1 LLVAALSAVPGV
13 IGTQAAR
20 HYQDMV
26 DRFRANGV
34 EVVSHSYHQG
44 WFSSEAETQFAL
56 VTPKVGGAS
65 KGGSGIQRFTLLSQ
79 VTHGP
84 LTESGGGLAEIDSRL
99 QLDGEPL
106 FPADYPALIHTF
118 VAFDGSGKTRMDLP
132 PADVAAAGKRPQI
145 RFQGAAGELE
155 FDAAFSQVDL
165 QLSSPGMVLL
175 KEGVKQLD
183 LGDLRI
189 DSHTRQGVSGL
200 MLGSALFEVG
210 RLDVLDSESGDRI
223 RLEGMGLEAES
234 RVDGADITMAADYR
248 LKLAVVDE
256 QRYGPGNL
264 RIAVEKVPAQ
274 VLVQLQ
280 QTMTDI
286 RRRQLNSMER
296 QMAVLGALAGS
307 GQALMESNPKLVID
321 PLRLQ
326 TREGLVEGR
335 FSIQPVGLELGDVND
350 LMTLL
355 SKLVA
360 EASLKMPEPLYHKLF
375 IRQVELQFR
384 QQLKEG
390 EQLPDDPEWN
400 ARLAAAAERQLNGL
414 LQQGVLQRDGDRLV
428 TEATL
433 SDSLLTVNGKM
444 IPLPTITQ

>member
-1 LLVAALSAVPGV
+1 MKKFSMLFLLLVAALSAVPGV

-118 VAFDGSGKTRMDLP
+118 VAFDGSGKTRVDLP

-145 RFQGAAGELE
+145 RFQGAAGELK

-189 DSHTRQGVSGL
+189 DSHTHQGASGL
-200 MLGSALFEVG
+200 MLGSACLRWGASMCWIVKVVIG
-210 RLDVLDSESGDRI
+210 SGWR
-223 RLEGMGLEAES
+223 AWAS
-234 RVDGADITMAADYR
+234 
-248 LKLAVVDE
+248 
-256 QRYGPGNL
+256 
-264 RIAVEKVPAQ
+264 
-274 VLVQLQ
+274 
-280 QTMTDI
+280 
-286 RRRQLNSMER
+286 RRR
-296 QMAVLGALAGS
+296 AVLTALTLPWPPTI
-307 GQALMESNPKLVID
+307 ALNW
-321 PLRLQ
+321 
-326 TREGLVEGR
+326 
-335 FSIQPVGLELGDVND
+335 
-350 LMTLL
+350 LL
-355 SKLVA
+355 SMNSAMVREICA
-360 EASLKMPEPLYHKLF
+360 
-375 IRQVELQFR
+375 
-384 QQLKEG
+384 
-390 EQLPDDPEWN
+390 
-400 ARLAAAAERQLNGL
+400 L
-414 LQQGVLQRDGDRLV
+414 L
-428 TEATL
+428 
-433 SDSLLTVNGKM
+433 
-444 IPLPTITQ
+444 